1 MDNTK
6 INDEVKV
13 DKACDIEEIV
23 EESID
28 ITENKQKEEE
38 IESDTESESFK
49 LITEGVKISE
59 YVNDKREPGQ

>member
-1 MDNTK
+1 M
-6 INDEVKV
+6 KV

>member
-1 MDNTK
+1 M
-6 INDEVKV
+6 KV

-49 LITEGVKISE
+49 LITEGVKLSE

>member
-13 DKACDIEEIV
+13 EKACDIEEIV

-49 LITEGVKISE
+49 PITEGVKLSE
-59 YVNDKREPGQ
+59 YANDRRESDQ

>member
-1 MDNTK
+1 M
-6 INDEVKV
+6 KV

-28 ITENKQKEEE
+28 ITDNKEKEEE

-49 LITEGVKISE
+49 PITEGVKLSE
-59 YVNDKREPGQ
+59 YANDRREPGQ

>member
-13 DKACDIEEIV
+13 DKACDIEETV

-38 IESDTESESFK
+38 IESDTESE
-49 LITEGVKISE
+49 
-59 YVNDKREPGQ
+59 